1 MQEIENPFLQG
12 LEGQKRYRTEEI
24 LSWEEKCTY
33 VYNLCECIHTSLL
46 ERDLRYKASING
58 NLVKNTI
65 IKTGIP
71 TIRFRKQT
79 ENLQNE
85 KSSFEI
91 QYNNDGT
98 QYIVYIEE
106 NRISIEY
113 NTFQR
118 SAFEEIIITRTCK
131 VDLRKVKLNNVWD
144 TKNQKK
150 KNEEDQIHNQ
160 KSNVTDNNHIIIDSL
175 NIDITKTLEEI
186 YNEFNTQ

>member
-46 ERDLRYKASING
+46 ERDLRYKATMNG
-58 NLVKNTI
+58 KLVKDTI
-65 IKTGIP
+65 IKAGVP

-79 ENLQNE
+79 ENPQNK

-91 QYNNDGT
+91 QCNNGGI
-98 QYIVYIEE
+98 QYSLHIEE
-106 NRISIEY
+106 KRISIKY
-113 NTFQR
+113 DTCQR
-118 SAFEEIIITRTCK
+118 FEFEEIIKTSIGAVNLKIAQDIENQR
-131 VDLRKVKLNNVWD
+131 NNVP
-144 TKNQKK
+144 
-150 KNEEDQIHNQ
+150 
-160 KSNVTDNNHIIIDSL
+160 DNNHIIIDSL